1 MREQGKIIH
10 NSQHSYYRNPVGA
23 VCAKSSIKLS
33 LDINM
38 SGNVSSV
45 FVRIWQESSG
55 EKLVPMST
63 IAAGADG
70 DHYTC
75 EIMVPDKGCL
85 LWYYFVVVTA
95 TKSFFYGNNMDHLGG
110 IGQCYDHVPPSFQIT
125 VFNTGAVTPDWFKHS
140 TMYQIF
146 PDRFYRSGDKLISK
160 KGAVIHADWEDA
172 PCYYKDV
179 DTKEIVA
186 YDFFGGNLTGII
198 EKLQYLKELG
208 ISVIYLNPIFESPS
222 NHHYDTGD
230 YHKIDP
236 LLGSNEDFTVL
247 CETAKNMGIAIIIDG
262 VFSHTGSDSK
272 YFNRDGN
279 YDSIGAFQST
289 RSPYYEWYSFH
300 NYPYEYDS
308 WWGFHTLPNV
318 NETTPSYMDF
328 IINQEDSVLK
338 SWLKKG
344 ASGWRLDVVDELPA
358 AFSQRFYQVL
368 KEENPD
374 AVLIGEVWE
383 DASNKIS
390 YGSTREYLCGQ
401 EMDSAMNYP
410 FRRIVLDFLLN
421 YVDAAQTN
429 RKLLSLQ
436 ENYPI
441 ENFYAMM
448 NLIDSHDVERVIT
461 TLGEAPFYEGMPA
474 VNQGKYRMDQEHFQ
488 LGLERLKLAVLWQM
502 TFPGVPCI
510 YYGDEIG
517 MQGFKDPYNRGTYT
531 WGKENK
537 VLLDWYK
544 CVIALRN
551 QHVVLQTGKLIPVYD
566 TDDVYAYARVLERN
580 KDVFGK
586 EADNEVFL
594 VLLNRSKVH
603 ERTVELDV
611 HGIACGALT
620 EVFHNGEMVM
630 VHNGKLT
637 VTIKALTGLVYQMV
651 SESEQLPRRA
661 GILMHPT
668 SLPSQYGI
676 GDFGKSA
683 YDFVDFLVEA
693 KQSLWQIL
701 PLNPVGYGYS
711 PYQSHSA
718 FAGNPMLI
726 SLTQLF
732 DEGLLTA
739 QDIKAPFA
747 DVCHCV
753 YFEGVWAFKEKCLRK
768 AHQKFVATEEN
779 SSYKVFCEE
788 NKVWL
793 DDYALF
799 MALKKQ
805 FKETAWNTW
814 DKALISRQPETL
826 MKYRKLLCTE
836 IAYYQFLQY
845 EFFKQWKNL
854 REYANRKG
862 IEIIGDMPIFI
873 AHDSADVWA
882 NQKLFLLDEAGH
894 PLTVAGVPPDYF
906 SATGQLWGNP
916 HYRWDQMK
924 QDDYLWWRN
933 RFKTLLTMVDII
945 RVDHFRGFESY
956 WEVDGAATTAIDG
969 EWVQGPGRHFFAVL
983 EKYFG
988 KLPII
993 AEDLGII
1000 TEEVEK
1006 LKDECGFPG
1015 MKVLHFE
1022 LYLNEMERL
1031 GFVCNQNC
1039 VVYTG
1044 THDNNTTV
1052 GWATENID
1060 GKTLEAVAGLIGAD
1074 AAIPMDVCEKLI
1086 EFAYASNAST
1096 VIVPMQDLLRL
1107 GSDSR
1112 MNKPGTVG
1120 TNWQWCT
1127 EKADFTLDIRK
1138 ELTRLCEKYKR

>member
-1 MREQGKIIH
+1 MREQRKIIH

-23 VCAKSSIKLS
+23 VRAKSSIKLS
-33 LDINM
+33 LDVNM
-38 SGNVSSV
+38 RGNISSI

-63 IAAGADG
+63 VSSGTDC

-85 LWYYFVVVTA
+85 LWYYFVIVTA
-95 TKSFFYGNNMDHLGG
+95 TKSFFYGNNMEHLGG
-110 IGQCYDHVPPSFQIT
+110 VGQCYDHVPPSFQIT
-125 VFNTGAVTPDWFKHS
+125 VFNIGAKTPDWFKHS
-140 TMYQIF
+140 VMYQIF
-146 PDRFYRSGDKLISK
+146 PDRFYRRGDKLISK
-160 KGAVIHADWEDA
+160 KGAVIHANWEDA

-247 CETAKNMGIAIIIDG
+247 CETAKTMGIAIIIDG

-318 NETTPSYMDF
+318 NETIPSYMDF
-328 IINQEDSVLK
+328 IINQDDSVLK
-338 SWLKKG
+338 HWIKKG
-344 ASGWRLDVVDELPA
+344 VSGWRLDVVDELPA

-410 FRRIVLDFLLN
+410 FRRIVLDFLLD

-448 NLIDSHDVERVIT
+448 NLVDSHDVERAIT

-488 LGLERLKLAVLWQM
+488 LGLDRLKLAVLWQM
-502 TFPGVPCI
+502 TFPGVPCV

-537 VLLDWYK
+537 ILLDWYK
-544 CVIALRN
+544 RVIALRN
-551 QHVVLQTGKLIPVYD
+551 QHVVLQTGKLIPIYD
-566 TDDVYAYARVLERN
+566 TADVYAYARILEKN
-580 KDVFGK
+580 QDVFGK
-586 EADNEVFL
+586 AADNEVFI

-611 HGIACGALT
+611 HGIACGSLT
-620 EVFHNGEMVM
+620 EVFHNGELVM

-637 VTIKALTGLVYQMV
+637 VTIKALTGLVYQMI
-651 SESEQLPRRA
+651 SETEQLPRRA
-661 GILMHPT
+661 GILLHPT
-668 SLPSQYGI
+668 SLPSKYGI
-676 GDFGKSA
+676 GDFGKPA
-683 YDFVDFLVEA
+683 YDFVDFLVGA
-693 KQSLWQIL
+693 KQKLWQIL

-711 PYQSHSA
+711 PYQSPSA

-726 SLTQLF
+726 SLTQLL

-739 QDIKAPFA
+739 QDVKVPFA
-747 DVCHCV
+747 DVRHCV
-753 YFEGVWAFKEKCLRK
+753 YFEGVWAFKEKCLHK
-768 AHQKFVATEEN
+768 AHQKFVAAEADGD
-779 SSYKVFCEE
+779 YQAFCEE

-793 DDYALF
+793 EDYALF

-814 DKALISRQPETL
+814 DKDLISRQPETL
-826 MKYRKLLCTE
+826 TKFRKLLHTE
-836 IAYYQFLQY
+836 ISYYQFLQY
-845 EFFKQWKNL
+845 IFFKQWKKL
-854 REYANRKG
+854 REYANSKG

-873 AHDSADVWA
+873 AHDSSDVWA
-882 NQKLFLLDEAGH
+882 NQNLFLLDEAGH
-894 PLTVAGVPPDYF
+894 PLKVAGVPPDYF

-916 HYRWDQMK
+916 HYRWDQME

-956 WEVDGAATTAIDG
+956 WEVDGTATTAIDG
-969 EWVQGPGRHFFAVL
+969 KWVQGPGQHFFAIL

-1000 TEEVEK
+1000 TEAVEN

-1031 GFVCNQNC
+1031 GFICNQNC

-1052 GWATENID
+1052 GWAAENID
-1060 GKTLEAVAGLIGAD
+1060 GKTLEAVADLIGAD
-1074 AAIPMDVCEKLI
+1074 AKVPMDICDKLI
-1086 EFAYASNAST
+1086 EFAYASNASS

-1107 GSDSR
+1107 GSDGR

-1120 TNWQWCT
+1120 TNWQWCAG
-1127 EKADFTLDIRK
+1127 KADFTLDLSK
-1138 ELTRLCEKYKR
+1138 ELTKLCEKYKR